1 MEDRI
6 DWVKVNPD
14 AYKGIIAAS
23 RSTGAIDRKLKELV
37 DVRVS
42 QMNGCAFCL
51 DMHTRGAREAGET
64 SERLD
69 LLAAWREVP
78 SFTPRERA
86 ALAWAE
92 ALTRIAETHAPDDL
106 YEDLQAHFTEKEI
119 VDLTLVIA
127 IINTWNR
134 TQIAMRRPPGSL

>member
-1 MEDRI
+1 MNERI
-6 DWVKVNPD
+6 DWAKVNPE
-14 AYKGIIAAS
+14 AYKGILAAS
-23 RSTGAIDRKLKELV
+23 RATTSIDRLKELV

-51 DMHTRGAREAGET
+51 DMHSRGAREAGET
-64 SERLD
+64 NARLD
-69 LLAAWREVP
+69 TLAGWRDVP
-78 SFTPRERA
+78 SFTDRERA

-92 ALTRIAETHAPDDL
+92 ALTRIGETRAPDEL
-106 YEDLQAHFTEKEI
+106 YRDLQAHFSKREI

-134 TQIAMRRPPGSL
+134 TQIAMRRTPGNL